1 MVAGGILREQ
11 AGVDC
16 KGIAHGN
23 FQCDGT
29 VVGDYRDSMPL
40 FYVEI
45 YRTLQK
51 QNLIVIKTSKSHSI
65 LNRMQNVLYES
76 NCIMNINRTCW
87 GGAKTSSFGKLF
99 WLDTVRQKESHIK
112 IIAGKCVTG

>member
-1 MVAGGILREQ
+1 M
-11 AGVDC
+11 
-16 KGIAHGN
+16 
-23 FQCDGT
+23 
-29 VVGDYRDSMPL
+29 GDYRDSMPL

-45 YRTLQK
+45 YRTLQR

-76 NCIMNINRTCW
+76 NCIMNINRTCG

-99 WLDTVRQKESHIK
+99 
-112 IIAGKCVTG
+112 